1 MYQNQTPQ
9 LSSLRMYSLSNLQE
23 KGCGKIGDHPYPM
36 TGVDPWG
43 PFEHSPGAGSENR
56 AGGNGGGRVDA
67 SLVRTTDDFVL
78 FWQEPACFVQW
89 TACTFEVQ
97 GVSVVESYC
106 EINSF

>member
-1 MYQNQTPQ
+1 
-9 LSSLRMYSLSNLQE
+9 
-23 KGCGKIGDHPYPM
+23 M